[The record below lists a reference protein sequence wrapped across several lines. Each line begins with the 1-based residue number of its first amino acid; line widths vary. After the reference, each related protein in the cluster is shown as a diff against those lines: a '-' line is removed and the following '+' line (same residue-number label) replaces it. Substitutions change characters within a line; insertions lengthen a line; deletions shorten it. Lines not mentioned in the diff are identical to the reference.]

1 MVRQSTERIVPVS
14 AEVKLALSN
23 DLADDELAR
32 RVAAGDELAFEVLMR
47 KYNRMLY
54 RVARAVLRDDA
65 EAEDA
70 LQVAYLNAYQAIG
83 SYRGESSLSTWLT
96 RIVVNESLMRMR
108 KRRKESMVIPLE
120 SVAGSSDTAMIDNI
134 ESSAERPDAAAIR
147 GETRLLIERH
157 IDALPEVFRTVFVLR
172 ALEELTVEETAASL
186 DIPEATV
193 RTRFFRAR
201 GLLRETLAREID
213 VATGE
218 AFAFDGARC
227 DRIVSAVLDR
237 IHPPDST

>member
-1 MVRQSTERIVPVS
+1 MPVS

-23 DLADDELAR
+23 NLADGELAR

-70 LQVAYLNAYQAIG
+70 LQLGYLHAYQAIG

-108 KRRKESMVIPLE
+108 KRRRESVVIPLE
-120 SVAGSSDTAMIDNI
+120 SSAGASDMAMIENI
-134 ESSAERPDAAAIR
+134 ESSAELPDAAAMR

-157 IDALPEVFRTVFVLR
+157 IDALPEAFRTVFVLR

-237 IHPPDST
+237 VHPPDST

>member
-1 MVRQSTERIVPVS
+1 MLRQSLECIVPVS
-14 AEVKLALSN
+14 AEVKVALSN
-23 DLADDELAR
+23 DLADGELAR
-32 RVAAGDELAFEVLMR
+32 RIAAGDELAFEVLMR
-47 KYNRMLY
+47 KHNRMLY

-70 LQVAYLNAYQAIG
+70 LQLAYLHAYQAIG
-83 SYRGESSLSTWLT
+83 SYRGESRLSTWLT
-96 RIVVNESLMRMR
+96 RIVVNESLMRER
-108 KRRKESMVIPLE
+108 KRRRESMVIPLE
-120 SVAGSSDTAMIDNI
+120 SRGGGSDMAMIEHI
-134 ESSAERPDAAAIR
+134 ESSAELPDSAAMR

-172 ALEELTVEETAASL
+172 ALEELSVEETAASL

-227 DRIVSAVLDR
+227 DRIVSGVLGR
-237 IHPPDST
+237 IHPTEPA